1 MVRVAAVVASGQ
13 ASAQLRLFHSSK
25 MHLDPPS
32 DSRVSPLSS
41 GSGLGGTQQRKLDKE
56 EISAVMTQA
65 KLAQGSHFPSVSKC
79 GPFVVGQRMGDT
91 DELSSF
97 RASLGC
103 SVLILIISYVFG
115 FIIPFE
121 IEKSKLKTKIKE
133 FYIEAHS
140 KLDELEAE
148 RTKFFIEAHSKLYE
162 LEAERTKFF
171 RREPGA

>member
-1 MVRVAAVVASGQ
+1 MVSGGRVAAVVASGQ

-25 MHLDPPS
+25 MLLDPSS

-65 KLAQGSHFPSVSKC
+65 KLAQGSHFPSES
-79 GPFVVGQRMGDT
+79 
-91 DELSSF
+91 ELSSF

-103 SVLILIISYVFG
+103 GVLILIISYVFG

-133 FYIEAHS
+133 FYIETHAKREEFFVEAHS

-148 RTKFFIEAHSKLYE
+148 RAKL
-162 LEAERTKFF
+162 F
-171 RREPGA
+171 RREPRA